1 MPTETKPKWVAKPRY
16 FAVRIRC
23 LRGRKWCLY
32 ATSGID
38 NAIRK
43 ADNRVDCIEVTKVVD
58 LEKEEYDFL
67 RARFGNVAFENI
79 HSVPAVA

>member
-1 MPTETKPKWVAKPRY
+1 MATATKPKWVAKTRY

-32 ATSGID
+32 ATTSID
-38 NAIRK
+38 TAIRK
-43 ADNRVDCIEVTKVVD
+43 ADCRVDCIEVTKVVD

-67 RARFGNVAFENI
+67 RARFGTAAFENI